1 LTTNPGNNAQIVAL
15 QPNTDYQLSVWVNAG
30 GMTSGG
36 IRFDTNDK
44 FDDPTGPYGPGGT
57 CQFNINLGDAL
68 VWTRYTGTFNS
79 STETSVT
86 VRTYQNSMVGTVYFD
101 NVVLVAVNASNVAPV
116 ITSVPVTNATQDT
129 AYSYTLLAA
138 DPGNSPL
145 IRTALSIPSW
155 CSFDTNS
162 GVLNGTPTGADA
174 GSHPISLSVSDG
186 LLSVTQNFTIAVAP
200 IVSFGYDVW
209 AANKGV
215 GAANA
220 DHDNDGR
227 NNFCEYALDGNP
239 TNDQDI
245 GVSPILLRAGDGF
258 EYIHLQRNDDTNL
271 VYIVEACTDLFSG
284 VWTKDGISVLGTN
297 AYSVKYDEVIY
308 GVSATNQYS
317 FIRLGIEGR

>member
-1 LTTNPGNNAQIVAL
+1 
-15 QPNTDYQLSVWVNAG
+15 
-30 GMTSGG
+30 
-36 IRFDTNDK
+36 
-44 FDDPTGPYGPGGT
+44 
-57 CQFNINLGDAL
+57 
-68 VWTRYTGTFNS
+68 
-79 STETSVT
+79 
-86 VRTYQNSMVGTVYFD
+86 
-101 NVVLVAVNASNVAPV
+101 
-116 ITSVPVTNATQDT
+116 
-129 AYSYTLLAA
+129 
-138 DPGNSPL
+138 
-145 IRTALSIPSW
+145 
-155 CSFDTNS
+155 
-162 GVLNGTPTGADA
+162 LNGTPTGADA
-174 GSHPISLSVSDG
+174 GSHPVSLSVSDG
-186 LLSVTQNFTIAVAP
+186 LLSVTQNFTVVVAP
-200 IVSFGYDVW
+200 VVTFGYDVW